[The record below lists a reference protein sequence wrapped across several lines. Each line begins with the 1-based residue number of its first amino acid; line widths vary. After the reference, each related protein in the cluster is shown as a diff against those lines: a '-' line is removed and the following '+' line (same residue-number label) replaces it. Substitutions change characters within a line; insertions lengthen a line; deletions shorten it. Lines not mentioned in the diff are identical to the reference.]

1 MVVCK
6 CHNFFLLWELILRQ
20 WFDFSREGGGQGEEI
35 RPNKSSF
42 LLLVPFPI
50 WSLLFRRFSWNTYFL
65 SKKTFS
71 NESGAKNTLSILPL
85 PKIPNVKKI
94 NVSDA
99 NAVIP
104 QSFSSESFCIS
115 ATIYDLL
122 HLTFDANSRGKELLT
137 NSRKWCHLFP
147 QSSPI
152 SDKCSHSF
160 GSLDHI
166 ALGLDLIKSPTHH
179 NLICLTFCFLITI
192 CPQILKWQRIWQL
205 VSSWQLY

>member
-1 MVVCK
+1 MVVVIVRRVIG
-6 CHNFFLLWELILRQ
+6 FFLLWELILRQ
-20 WFDFSREGGGQGEEI
+20 GFDFCRVGGGQGEEI

-50 WSLLFRRFSWNTYFL
+50 WSWLFRRFSWNTYFL
-65 SKKTFS
+65 SKKIFS

-104 QSFSSESFCIS
+104 QSFSSQSFCIS

-137 NSRKWCHLFP
+137 NCWKWSHLFP

-152 SDKCSHSF
+152 SDKY
-160 GSLDHI
+160 
-166 ALGLDLIKSPTHH
+166 
-179 NLICLTFCFLITI
+179 
-192 CPQILKWQRIWQL
+192 PQSSSSQKWQRK
-205 VSSWQLY
+205 SWEIGCL

>member
-1 MVVCK
+1 MKVAQK
-6 CHNFFLLWELILRQ
+6 N
-20 WFDFSREGGGQGEEI
+20 I
-35 RPNKSSF
+35 RSM
-42 LLLVPFPI
+42 
-50 WSLLFRRFSWNTYFL
+50 
-65 SKKTFS
+65 
-71 NESGAKNTLSILPL
+71 LPL
-85 PKIPNVKKI
+85 PRILNLSKI

-179 NLICLTFCFLITI
+179 HLDLPRVLFLNYYLSTNFEVTKNLPAFVKLTTLLTFNNCFTSNWIWSISTTVLLPLAPDLVLYTTDWVEIYGPLQNWSLA
-192 CPQILKWQRIWQL
+192 PQMGRIKVK
-205 VSSWQLY
+205 VSFWSE

>member
-1 MVVCK
+1 MKVAQK
-6 CHNFFLLWELILRQ
+6 
-20 WFDFSREGGGQGEEI
+20 DI
-35 RPNKSSF
+35 RSM
-42 LLLVPFPI
+42 
-50 WSLLFRRFSWNTYFL
+50 
-65 SKKTFS
+65 
-71 NESGAKNTLSILPL
+71 LPL
-85 PKIPNVKKI
+85 PRILNLSKI

-104 QSFSSESFCIS
+104 QSFSLESFCIS

-166 ALGLDLIKSPTHH
+166 ALGLDLIQSPTHH
-179 NLICLTFCFLITI
+179 HLDLPRVLFLNLLFVHKFWSDKDFASLCQVDNFTNI
-192 CPQILKWQRIWQL
+192 
-205 VSSWQLY
+205 